1 MQANGNDMIN
11 LAKYTPIVDTGYDDD
26 DILIHSL
33 GYQPNEYDE
42 IISKHSSNDESYGRK
57 EVVDKIVEQPKRS
70 EFIFTDDLKKQ
81 LKINLKDDISPVMGT
96 GINPKP
102 IVNKTPYNGKNEWS
116 KKLSD
121 AYRKAGIKNE
131 NAIRMLIAQDA
142 LESGWG
148 RSAQG
153 AYNYGNLTTGSKWK
167 GSFVNGN
174 DKDGK
179 GNPIK
184 QKFRSYNS
192 MDEYAVDK
200 VNFLK
205 SLYDFD
211 ENDDI
216 NIFANKLKGGNRGK
230 RNYAEAPDYVK
241 AIINTYNSLS

>member
-1 MQANGNDMIN
+1 MIN
-11 LAKYTPIVDTGYDDD
+11 LAKYTPIVETGFDDD
-26 DILIHSL
+26 DLLVHSL
-33 GYQPNEYDE
+33 GYQPSPFDD
-42 IISKHSSNDESYGRK
+42 IIMKHTSNDEDYGRR
-57 EVVDKIVEQPKRS
+57 EVAEKINEQPKNTG
-70 EFIFTDDLKKQ
+70 FVFTDEMRRQ
-81 LKINLKDDISPVMGT
+81 LKINLKSDSSPVIGS
-96 GINPKP
+96 GIPTKP
-102 IVNKTPYNGKNEWS
+102 GNKTPYTGKDDWS

-121 AYRKAGIKNE
+121 AYRRAGISNE

-148 RSAQG
+148 KSAQG
-153 AYNYGNLTTGSKWK
+153 AYNYGNLTTGSRWK
-167 GSFVNGN
+167 GSHVTGN

-216 NIFANKLKGGNRGK
+216 DTFAKKLKGENRGK
-230 RNYAEAPDYVK
+230 RNYAEAPDYMK
-241 AIINTYNSLS
+241 AIIRTYNSIS